1 MNLSK
6 YIDHTLL
13 KPTATESDII
23 QLCKEAVE
31 YNFYAVC
38 VNSCYVKLCNETLKT
53 ASSDALNASSSYASN
68 ASIQIASVVGFPL
81 GAMDTLSK
89 IKEAEIAIKNG
100 AAEIDMVINIGFL
113 KDKKYDLVKQEIRQ
127 IKQAIGNAILKVI
140 IETCYLTD
148 GEKKIASQL
157 TVNAGAD
164 FVKTSTGFG
173 SGGATVEDIQL
184 MKSITQNKIQI
195 KASGGIR
202 DYETAIK
209 YIDLGVTRIGTSNG
223 IQIVTGAKGNEQT
236 Y

>member
-38 VNSCYVKLCNETLKT
+38 INSCYVKLCN
-53 ASSDALNASSSYASN
+53 DALHASKKN
-68 ASIQIASVVGFPL
+68 NKDASIQIASVVGFPL

>member
-13 KPTATESDII
+13 KPTATESNII

-38 VNSCYVKLCNETLKT
+38 VNSCYVKLCNDALH
-53 ASSDALNASSSYASN
+53 ASSNKKQNASN

-100 AAEIDMVINIGFL
+100 ATEIDMVINIEFL
-113 KDKKYDLVKQEIRQ
+113 KDKKYDLVEHEIKQ
-127 IKQAIGNAILKVI
+127 IKQTIENSILKVI

-148 GEKKIASQL
+148 EEKKIATQL
-157 TVNAGAD
+157 TLNAGAD

-173 SGGATVEDIQL
+173 TSGATVEDIEL
-184 MKSITQNKIQI
+184 MKSITQQRIQI

-223 IQIVTGAKGNEQT
+223 IQIVTGAKGNEQS